1 MLYLSERI
9 SGCKGVLAVI
19 ALSALFGCRNRG
31 SVEPV
36 QIGAE
41 LVEPP
46 IEITDVRYFSDGG
59 TAAIDLAARGGKK
72 FQLCFDGRLLS
83 DTPSR
88 IYFGAEHPTKPGAT
102 LIAAGSE
109 QEKGLLAL
117 LKQWLDRNFFPE
129 KQEELR
135 KRNSIAGLPKKE
147 LWALRILWAMQGQER
162 IAEMQ
167 RLLDEKYSAAQQEM
181 LLNLDSPDDL
191 NEPDRQAWE
200 QIQSLHGYPSRG
212 RQ

>member
-1 MLYLSERI
+1 MVHI
-9 SGCKGVLAVI
+9 SGRVWGCKVVVAII
-19 ALSALFGCRNRG
+19 ALSAVFGCRNRG

-36 QIGAE
+36 QIGEA
-41 LVEPP
+41 LIKPP

-59 TAAIDLAARGGKK
+59 TAAIDFTARGGEK

-117 LKQWLDRNFFPE
+117 LKQWLDRNYFPE

-135 KRNSIAGLPKKE
+135 GRTSVDGLPKKE
-147 LWALRILWAMQGQER
+147 LWALRILWAMQGQQR
-162 IAEMQ
+162 VAEAQ
-167 RLLDEKYSAAQQEM
+167 RRLDEKYSAAQQEM
-181 LLNLDSPDDL
+181 LLSLAAPDDL
-191 NEPDRQAWE
+191 NEPDRHAWE
-200 QIQSLHGYPSRG
+200 QIQSLHGYPG
-212 RQ
+212 RRQ

>member
-1 MLYLSERI
+1 M
-9 SGCKGVLAVI
+9 AVI
-19 ALSALFGCRNRG
+19 ALWAGFGCRNRG

-59 TAAIDLAARGGKK
+59 TAAIYFTARGGGK
-72 FQLCFDGRLLS
+72 FQLCFDGWLLS

-109 QEKGLLAL
+109 
-117 LKQWLDRNFFPE
+117 
-129 KQEELR
+129 
-135 KRNSIAGLPKKE
+135 
-147 LWALRILWAMQGQER
+147 
-162 IAEMQ
+162 
-167 RLLDEKYSAAQQEM
+167 
-181 LLNLDSPDDL
+181 
-191 NEPDRQAWE
+191 
-200 QIQSLHGYPSRG
+200 
-212 RQ
+212 